1 MKYQEAFERQIQ
13 LNQFGKEAQEELG
26 SSKVAIIGMGG
37 LGCPIALYLAAMGIG
52 ELRLVDGDVVSASN
66 LHRQILY
73 GWSEVGKPKV
83 RLAGD
88 FLSQRYPWVT
98 LKEWAVPLD
107 EENAQAILEGVD
119 LVLDATDSQYAKFL
133 VASLATLYEKTWVYG
148 AVNGFEAQIST
159 FSPQC
164 ESQGF
169 FALMNQPDESGWV
182 QTCAEQ
188 GVLGVLPG
196 IAGLEMALEAV
207 RVLTSLGD
215 NLMGKMLFI
224 DGWTGWRKSLKL
236 GASRGAEKERAQA
249 YLEQRR
255 WGLTQLPKPPF
266 RLIDLRNPE
275 EFTPWGVAQNIPMD
289 LLEDS
294 LGDFSPE
301 EAIVLVCSAGIR
313 SKKACRMMRE
323 KGFTQVFYWRGH
335 KTEATLG

>member
-1 MKYQEAFERQIQ
+1 MEYQEAFERQIR
-13 LNQFGKEAQEELG
+13 LSQFGKEAQDKLG

-66 LHRQILY
+66 LPRQILY
-73 GWSEVGKPKV
+73 GWSEVGKSKV
-83 RLAGD
+83 RQAAD
-88 FLSQRYPWVT
+88 FLSQRYPWVA

-107 EENAQAILEGVD
+107 EENAHDIMEGVD

-133 VASLATLYEKTWVYG
+133 VAALATLYGKTWVYG

-159 FSPQC
+159 FSSQC

-196 IAGLEMALEAV
+196 IAGLEMALETV
-207 RVLTSLGD
+207 KLLTGVGD

-224 DGWTGWRKSLKL
+224 DGLTRWRKSLKL
-236 GASRGAEKERAQA
+236 GVSKGAEKEKAQA
-249 YLEQRR
+249 YLEERK
-255 WGLTQLPKPPF
+255 WGLTQLPEPPF

-275 EFTPWGVAQNIPMD
+275 EFTPWGGAQNIPMA
-289 LLEDS
+289 LLENS
-294 LGDFSPE
+294 LGDLSPE
-301 EAIVLVCSAGIR
+301 ELIVLVCSAGIR
-313 SKKACRMMRE
+313 SKKACRMLRE
-323 KGFTQVFYWRGH
+323 KGFDKAFYWKAH